1 VEFDSWK
8 VEGAEMVRFVDPIGL
23 SRGSQV
29 PLYCGECLVASWAS
43 PSDCPRLEAASES
56 AKGEQSYQAIVFQ
69 GNGVKVR
76 DVE

>member
-1 VEFDSWK
+1 
-8 VEGAEMVRFVDPIGL
+8 MVRFVDPMGL

-29 PLYCGECLVASWAS
+29 PLYGGECLVASWAS

-56 AKGEQSYQAIVFQ
+56 AKGEPSYQAIVYR
-69 GNGVKVR
+69 GNGVDGR